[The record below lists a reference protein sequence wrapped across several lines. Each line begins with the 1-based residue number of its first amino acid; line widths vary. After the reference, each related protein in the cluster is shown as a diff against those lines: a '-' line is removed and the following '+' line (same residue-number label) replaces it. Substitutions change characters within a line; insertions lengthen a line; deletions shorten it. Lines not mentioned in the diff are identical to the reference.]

1 MSTELR
7 DNHLDET
14 QDAPA
19 GDDGGESQPRR
30 GPLRY
35 AGRIVASVLA
45 ILFIG
50 LLAFGLVTQAPD
62 STIDDALADAKTVAA
77 PGLELDV
84 LTPGRLPPK
93 LAEPV
98 TRATADRRVAL
109 DELRG
114 MPIVLNFW
122 ASWCIPCR
130 EEAPLL
136 QRSWTEHGKD
146 GVLFLG
152 LNMQDA
158 RQDARGFLAK
168 FNQNFPNVRDPDN
181 STARAWGATGLP
193 ETFFIRRDGR
203 VVGHVIGVVSPQQ
216 LEDGI
221 RSAVAGRARG
231 AALGGDQ
238 RPTR

>member
-1 MSTELR
+1 MSTESR
-7 DNHLDET
+7 DDHLDKR

-19 GDDGGESQPRR
+19 GDDGGDQQPRR

-35 AGRIVASVLA
+35 TVHIVASLLV

-50 LLAFGLVTQAPD
+50 LLVFGLVTQAPD

-77 PGLELDV
+77 PGFELDV

-114 MPIVLNFW
+114 IPVVLNFW

-168 FNQNFPNVRDPDN
+168 FVQTFPNVRDPDN
-181 STARAWGATGLP
+181 STARAWGVTGLP
-193 ETFFIRRDGR
+193 ETFFIRSDAR
-203 VVGHVIGVVSPQQ
+203 VVSHVIGVVSPQHLQ
-216 LEDGI
+216 AGI
-221 RSAVAGRARG
+221 RSAVGGRPRG